1 MSNHTCPECGE
12 FIGLPQH
19 HKYSCPH
26 WNYIPE
32 PSDISHLLTTTRAI
46 LFALLLAL
54 VSCTVAPELAH
65 HKTAS
70 QWMKENRVG
79 YDSTGY
85 FVKPEWVR
93 AYHAAW
99 QVYGKKLPI
108 REQPSDPDS
117 GIVLQANG
125 NYHVTFLANRRFDHM
140 NEMDANY
147 P

>member
-1 MSNHTCPECGE
+1 MKS
-12 FIGLPQH
+12 FLYFAIV
-19 HKYSCPH
+19 
-26 WNYIPE
+26 
-32 PSDISHLLTTTRAI
+32 LT
-46 LFALLLAL
+46 LA
-54 VSCTVAPELAH
+54 SCTIAPQAVH

-70 QWMKENRVG
+70 QWITENRVG

-85 FVKPEWVR
+85 IVKPEWVR

-108 REQPSDPDS
+108 REQSSDPDS
-117 GIVLQANG
+117 GIVLQENG

-140 NEMDANY
+140 NEMDENA